1 MNEHF
6 DDPFEMDECQ
16 PEYRNDPENCD
27 HSQVDI
33 VEQDGERWH
42 VCQLCGLEY

>member
-27 HSQVDI
+27 HSLLI
-33 VEQDGERWH
+33 PRNQDGEHWLQC
-42 VCQLCGLEY
+42 VLCGKEF